1 MPILA
6 AEPLAMPVRSA
17 PTPGGRRRH
26 VPKKLHSYFVAFSIV
41 FALLV
46 LAGFSRTFF
55 LPMAK
60 GTLAKPLVV
69 HLHGALFFAWT
80 ALLVLQALLAATKR
94 LRLHR
99 KIGSVAGW
107 LIIPMLFMGTIVA
120 ARDTVHDYYAG
131 DGNAALSFFYGEL
144 ADLAMFG
151 VLAGAAMLLR
161 NKPEFHKRWVI
172 MGSLGLLGAAM
183 GRIPEI
189 HGYGLYIFLGL
200 IASIAAYDVASRRT
214 LHLATIIGA
223 SVLLA
228 LNLSEEPIGNT
239 QAWIS
244 VSHRMLGI

>member
-6 AEPLAMPVRSA
+6 SEPLAMSA
-17 PTPGGRRRH
+17 PLVPTPGRDRRR
-26 VPKKLHSYFVAFSIV
+26 VPKKLHSYFIGFTIV

-60 GTLAKPLVV
+60 GTLAKPLIV
-69 HLHGALFFAWT
+69 HVHGALFFGWT

-99 KIGSVAGW
+99 KIGSFAGW
-107 LIIPMLFMGTIVA
+107 LIIPMLLMGTIVA
-120 ARDTVHDYYAG
+120 ARDTVHDYNAG

-151 VLAGAAMLLR
+151 VLASAAMFLR
-161 NKPEFHKRWVI
+161 NKPDFHKRWVI
-172 MGSLGLLGAAM
+172 MGSLGLLGAAI

-189 HGYGLYIFLGL
+189 SAFGLYIFVGL
-200 IASIAAYDVASRRT
+200 IASVAGYDVASRRAVHAAT
-214 LHLATIIGA
+214 LIGA
-223 SVLLA
+223 AVLLA
-228 LNLSEEPIGNT
+228 INLSEEPIGNT
-239 QAWIS
+239 QAWLS
-244 VSHRMLGI
+244 ASHRILGV